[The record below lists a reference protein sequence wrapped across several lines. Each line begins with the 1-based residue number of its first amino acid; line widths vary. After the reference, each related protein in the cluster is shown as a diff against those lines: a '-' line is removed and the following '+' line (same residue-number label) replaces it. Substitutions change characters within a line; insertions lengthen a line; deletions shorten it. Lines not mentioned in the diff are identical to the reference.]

1 MNRFFI
7 RVLVTGGITLLM
19 LTIVSLGWIVSQSS
33 ISLLTGGVNTFPQAT
48 AFIPK
53 QAPGMVS
60 LLTNPEK
67 LYGLRQA
74 TLSLNQRQS
83 DRQEWQGWITDI
95 VSKIGLDYQRDLKP
109 WLGDEI
115 TLAITALDYDR
126 NLDNGTQAGYLL
138 ATAIKNSRLA
148 QESLQNFYDEL
159 DHASV
164 EQYKGADIIYPPRT
178 SSKTSLKEPDVWARA
193 VVGDFVLYANYPQII
208 KEAINQAQAVNL
220 NLEQSDSY
228 QTAISTIKQPH
239 IGLSYIDIPQTSA
252 WLDKLGKVKQSR
264 DSQTLTTWL
273 TVSGNNL
280 LAQTF
285 VSGVSNAVAS
295 SQAYRSLIN
304 NPELEQIF
312 DSLLIQD
319 NTYID
324 LTEKTPLLSNQV
336 PLYEVTRLAIKA
348 LFPHLRMIAIENK
361 GNQDNVSHAQ
371 ILFKLDA

>member
-1 MNRFFI
+1 MNRSFI
-7 RVLVTGGITLLM
+7 RVLVIGGITLLI
-19 LTIVSLGWIVSQSS
+19 LTVVSLGWIVSQSS
-33 ISLLTGGVNTFPQAT
+33 ITLLTGGVNTFPQAT

-60 LLTNPEK
+60 LLANPEK

-83 DRQEWQGWITDI
+83 DRQEWQGWISDI

-126 NLDNGTQAGYLL
+126 NLDNGTQPGYLL
-138 ATAIKNSRLA
+138 ATTIRNSRLA
-148 QESLQNFYDEL
+148 QESLQNFDDEL
-159 DHASV
+159 DNASL
-164 EQYKGADIIYPPRT
+164 EQYKGANIIYLPRT
-178 SSKTSLKEPDVWARA
+178 SSKEPDVWARA
-193 VVGDFVLYANYPQII
+193 AVGDFVLYANYPQII
-208 KEAINQAQAVNL
+208 KEAINQTQAVNL
-220 NLEQSDSY
+220 NLEKSDNY

-239 IGLSYIDIPQTSA
+239 IGLSYIDVPQTSA

-273 TVSGNNL
+273 TVSANNL
-280 LAQTF
+280 LAQTAL
-285 VSGVSNAVAS
+285 SGVSDTFTS

-312 DSLLIQD
+312 DSLLLQD

-324 LTEKTPLLSNQV
+324 LTEKTSLLSNQV

-348 LFPHLRMIAIENK
+348 LFPHLKAIAIENK
-361 GNQDNVSHAQ
+361 GNRDNISHAQ